1 MTLNRKYGWKEFGAD
16 LGYDVLGSCLY
27 AAGIYTFAS
36 HANFA
41 PGGVSGLAIILNY
54 LFSLPIGVATLMMNI
69 PLIIISYRVLGK
81 TFLLKTVKTTLISA
95 FIMDTV
101 FPLIPIY
108 TGEPILAALYT
119 GALSGA
125 GLALIYMRGSS
136 TGGTDLVIMSIR
148 KKKPHLS
155 IGQLGLAIDGIVI
168 LTGGLVYGRI
178 DAVLQGVIATVV
190 SNIVIDKIVYGAGS
204 GKMAMIVTD
213 CGAAVAKKIS
223 DETERGAT
231 MVEAVGAFTKEAKD
245 LLICA
250 CSKREIYEVRRA
262 VYEVDPHAL
271 IMITSYDEAYGYGFQ
286 EPELSQKKKDSM
298 ESLESAADRDRA
310 EEPKQAAGPDRAEE
324 LEQAAGPDRAE
335 ALGQAAGP
343 DRAEE
348 PKLAPGPDSA
358 ADRDRE
364 TDPASAEVQKS

>member
-16 LGYDVLGSCLY
+16 LGYDVIGSCLY

-231 MVEAVGAFTKEAKD
+231 MVDAVGAFTKEAKD

-298 ESLESAADRDRA
+298 ESLDSAEERNRAVGLDRAEQPKRAADLDSETDRNRA
-310 EEPKQAAGPDRAEE
+310 EEPKPAAGPDSAEE
-324 LEQAAGPDRAE
+324 RNRAAERN
-335 ALGQAAGP
+335 
-343 DRAEE
+343 
-348 PKLAPGPDSA
+348 
-358 ADRDRE
+358 RE
-364 TDPASAEVQKS
+364 TDLDSAEVQKS